1 MGTTVVQIGIKLSVI
16 QSVTWAM
23 HYPSYSFINWI
34 AKLVELCKLTCVAY
48 YDGCSNG
55 GCSLTY

>member
-23 HYPSYSFINWI
+23 HYPGYSFINWI
-34 AKLVELCKLTCVAY
+34 AKFVELCKLT
-48 YDGCSNG
+48 
-55 GCSLTY
+55 